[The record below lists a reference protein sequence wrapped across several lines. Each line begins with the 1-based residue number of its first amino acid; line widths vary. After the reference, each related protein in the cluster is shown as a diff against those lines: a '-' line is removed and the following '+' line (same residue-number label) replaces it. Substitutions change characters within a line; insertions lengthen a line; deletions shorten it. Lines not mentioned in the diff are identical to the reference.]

1 MFGSLRTLVVYSLC
15 SLAFVVTSI
24 VPANAQSVADEVMQ
38 RGSIR
43 VATVTGSPPFAFVD
57 KNGNLEGFDID
68 IAHLIAKSL
77 FEDENKVEFVRTSFD
92 GRWETISSGRADF
105 GIMGTTIYP
114 ARLKLANFTEGYI
127 DSGNGCLVK
136 KASAIHAFADINRPN
151 VTIAFLNVA
160 QDHKRKE
167 TLYPKAKALY
177 FEHQADQY
185 AAVLSGQAQVACTDY
200 PVLAYAVKE
209 HPDQLRMLPGMTQ
222 GVYNNAIFMKK
233 GDFQW
238 WYTLNT
244 LVDEMRHGSLY
255 TDYDKIYMK
264 WFGKHAPPER

>member
-1 MFGSLRTLVVYSLC
+1 MVSRLRALVVCALSVVAFAA
-15 SLAFVVTSI
+15 LAF
-24 VPANAQSVADEVMQ
+24 VPANAQSVYNDVMQ

-43 VATVTGSPPFAFVD
+43 VATVTGSPPFAFAD

-68 IAHLIAKSL
+68 IARLIAKSL
-77 FEDENKVEFVRTSFD
+77 FDDEKKVEFVRTSFD
-92 GRWETISSGRADF
+92 GRWETVSSGRADF

-114 ARLKLANFTEGYI
+114 PRLKLANFTEGYV

-136 KASAIHAFADINRPN
+136 KASAIHNFADLNRPN
-151 VTIAFLNVA
+151 TTIAFLNVA
-160 QDHKRKE
+160 PDHKRHD

-185 AAVLSGQAQVACTDY
+185 AAVLSGQAQAACTDY
-200 PVLAYAVKE
+200 PVLAWAVKQ

-222 GVYNNAIFMKK
+222 GVYNNAIFMKQ

-244 LVDEMRHGSLY
+244 LVDEMKHGSLY
-255 TDYDKIYMK
+255 TDYDKIYVK